1 MGKMMEMDAGGGG
14 GQNTFRTN
22 IAHHIPPFSILP
34 ATENG
39 VWYSGGYVYGLW
51 YAGGGGF
58 NGPVVAKAI
67 ETTEGLLG
75 WVMS

>member
-14 GQNTFRTN
+14 TKYISYH
-22 IAHHIPPFSILP
+22 IARHIPPFSILP

-51 YAGGGGF
+51 YAGGGGL
-58 NGPVVAKAI
+58 NWPVVAKAI
-67 ETTEGLLG
+67 ETAEGLLG

>member
-1 MGKMMEMDAGGGG
+1 M
-14 GQNTFRTN
+14 
-22 IAHHIPPFSILP
+22 LP

-51 YAGGGGF
+51 YAGGGGL
-58 NGPVVAKAI
+58 NWPVVAKAI
-67 ETTEGLLG
+67 ETTEVLLG

>member
-1 MGKMMEMDAGGGG
+1 M
-14 GQNTFRTN
+14 
-22 IAHHIPPFSILP
+22 LP

-51 YAGGGGF
+51 YAGGGGL
-58 NGPVVAKAI
+58 NWPVVAKAI

-75 WVMS
+75 WLMS